1 MSSYIKHSSWDE
13 NVMGQVSP
21 EKPMITYLYWS
32 EKNKKINKINMVS
45 SPIPLCPPQKNI
57 MCLTED
63 KPEPHDAE

>member
-1 MSSYIKHSSWDE
+1 
-13 NVMGQVSP
+13 MGQVSP